1 MVNSSAN
8 NVTIDNQGVIKGS
21 VSGIKVEGST
31 ANKVTNSGTIQGGS
45 HYGVFA
51 SGGATIHSIENS
63 GLINGQSGIFI
74 HASKTGTIN
83 NSGAINGTKD
93 YGVMAYNSNI
103 DSLNNQGEIYG
114 RYGIL
119 AQENASIKTIK
130 NQGSIIGNHG
140 IYFHYSNI
148 QTIDNQG
155 LIFGNTGGV
164 YIEGVNNSI
173 NHIKA
178 EGENAI
184 IAGGTTGIKIFNKS
198 TIGSNDKSPN
208 TNAIDLDNGAVIA
221 SATVKDDKLTYNPNG
236 TALQNDGTI
245 KGNINLNNESKIIG
259 SVLNK
264 NTITGNITLN
274 GKSYITSIN
283 NEKTIQGSIDL
294 KGNSQIGTIFNEGTI
309 EKGIHLD
316 QSFISSIENKG
327 TINGDGITLANKS
340 QVGSIINHEGAKADL
355 DLKGG
360 SFVGS
365 ITNNGDMTITR
376 DDTSKIGI
384 FNNHGNINNEF
395 ENKDNLDVLMNDEG
409 AILEKGLDNSGK
421 INSGIDNKGTIQQT
435 LANSGSITII
445 DNKGNIES
453 ISNLANTK
461 TKDNKDK
468 AHIGTIINSG
478 TISHVKMP
486 LATLDDTANM
496 DHAYA
501 IYNNGT
507 IDFLY
512 NQANAVING
521 GINNEGSMNII
532 NHGSIHNGI
541 TNTGTI
547 TLSSN
552 FTPSFNKASEH
563 NNGFIGKNNN
573 GHQLENNNK
582 GKISIDG
589 WYFNAL
595 EYTKDNNQ
603 RLENSI
609 IIGGDNLGGIYA
621 DNIYVNTKDLV
632 LNQIYDSNTFFAD
645 KNGNSQGNETNNG
658 AGVDASNIHS
668 ISGIYNFVNV
678 GKGQYAAVVDTK
690 ELSGKTL
697 AKSMV
702 YASRLR
708 AINISNMLRDITSQN
723 FQTEF
728 SQALNMQLSK
738 QGEAY
743 GNDADLL
750 AELEDIFIPNKN
762 PHAKNHTF
770 LLPYYNH
777 SNIKIGKTTGH
788 LKVNTSGLIG
798 GSQRELPK
806 DYGVIGFYLG
816 YEDSKK
822 EQARQR
828 LRFDDKTYYGGL
840 TYYGVLAR
848 DGINQYYLSARTILD
863 YTQSDIEKSYQSLPV
878 SVESDTKVY
887 GYGAEIKLG
896 ANYYNTLDIARISP
910 ELGLSYY
917 GMSNKNFSLYHL
929 GGTKEHYLAEQFNF
943 IDASAALKWYKPWS
957 DKLRTNLTMG
967 AIVNLYNDAKGN
979 LKLGTNH
986 LSAKVE
992 TSKYYG
998 FGQLG
1003 LSYAIAH
1010 NADLS
1015 LNYAGA
1021 FTFDDTSSHTMFLKL
1036 GLWW

>member
-1 MVNSSAN
+1 MVSSKTGN
-8 NVTIDNQGVIKGS
+8 TTIDNHGS
-21 VSGIKVEGST
+21 IIANGNSQPFGIYNNG
-31 ANKVTNSGTIQGGS
+31 GTID
-45 HYGVFA
+45 
-51 SGGATIHSIENS
+51 SITNS
-63 GLINGQSGIFI
+63 GLIAGKIAIRVEGSNATIN
-74 HASKTGTIN
+74 TIN
-83 NSGAINGTKD
+83 NSGT
-93 YGVMAYNSNI
+93 
-103 DSLNNQGEIYG
+103 
-114 RYGIL
+114 
-119 AQENASIKTIK
+119 IKTTEDTDGYGAIVVWSATTINNINNSGLIYNK
-130 NQGSIIGNHG
+130 NKAETTGAAMYFANGKFGTIENSGTILDDTGIGGMYLTALGGGTIGETIINSGTILSKKAVGISLVYSSKLGSIIQKG
-140 IYFHYSNI
+140 
-148 QTIDNQG
+148 G
-155 LIFGNTGGV
+155 L
-164 YIEGVNNSI
+164 
-173 NHIKA
+173 
-178 EGENAI
+178 
-184 IAGGTTGIKIFNKS
+184 IAGGTAGIMIDHTS

-208 TNAIDLDNGAVIA
+208 TNAIDLDKGAVIA
-221 SATVKDDKLTYNPNG
+221 SATMAKNGDLTLNPNG
-236 TALQNDGTI
+236 TALQNDGAI

-259 SVLNK
+259 SVLNRGS
-264 NTITGNITLN
+264 ITGNITLN

-294 KGNSQIGTIFNEGTI
+294 KGNSQIDTILNKGTIEKGITLANKSQIGSINNEGTI
-309 EKGIHLD
+309 EKGIHLN

-327 TINGDGITLANKS
+327 TISGDGITLANES

-376 DDTSKIGI
+376 DDTSKIGA
-384 FNNHGNINNEF
+384 FNNEGSIKNKF
-395 ENKDNLDVLMNDEG
+395 ENKDFMQTFENKQGATLEQGLENTG
-409 AILEKGLDNSGK
+409 AIGA
-421 INSGIDNKGTIQQT
+421 IDNKGHI
-435 LANSGSITII
+435 AG
-445 DNKGNIES
+445 
-453 ISNLANTK
+453 ISNLANIK

-573 GHQLENNNK
+573 GHQLENNDK

>member
-1 MVNSSAN
+1 MA
-8 NVTIDNQGVIKGS
+8 K
-21 VSGIKVEGST
+21 
-31 ANKVTNSGTIQGGS
+31 
-45 HYGVFA
+45 
-51 SGGATIHSIENS
+51 
-63 GLINGQSGIFI
+63 NG
-74 HASKTGTIN
+74 
-83 NSGAINGTKD
+83 
-93 YGVMAYNSNI
+93 
-103 DSLNNQGEIYG
+103 
-114 RYGIL
+114 
-119 AQENASIKTIK
+119 
-130 NQGSIIGNHG
+130 
-140 IYFHYSNI
+140 
-148 QTIDNQG
+148 
-155 LIFGNTGGV
+155 
-164 YIEGVNNSI
+164 
-173 NHIKA
+173 
-178 EGENAI
+178 
-184 IAGGTTGIKIFNKS
+184 
-198 TIGSNDKSPN
+198 
-208 TNAIDLDNGAVIA
+208 DL
-221 SATVKDDKLTYNPNG
+221 TLNPNG
-236 TALQNDGTI
+236 TALQNDGAI

-259 SVLNK
+259 SVLNRGS
-264 NTITGNITLN
+264 ITGNITLN

-294 KGNSQIGTIFNEGTI
+294 KGNSQIDTILNKGTI

-327 TINGDGITLANKS
+327 TINGDGITLANES

-376 DDTSKIGI
+376 DDTSKIGA
-384 FNNHGNINNEF
+384 FNNEGSIKNKF
-395 ENKDNLDVLMNDEG
+395 ENKDFMQTFENKQGATLEQGLENTG
-409 AILEKGLDNSGK
+409 AIGA
-421 INSGIDNKGTIQQT
+421 IDNKGHI
-435 LANSGSITII
+435 AG
-445 DNKGNIES
+445 
-453 ISNLANTK
+453 ISNLANIK